1 MKTAKTL
8 VIFCIVTAGIL
19 YVNAQDKYKG
29 GPPPDSGNPK
39 FKTDREFADRLKK
52 DWMKLEAAPSFVQD
66 KTPKPVAMPVAQRD
80 PTGDQELQKAIEA
93 SKPISRVPA
102 PKPAEPPPSIPSVP
116 QAAPIPPADQ
126 TELNFPFFGTPVKL
140 QYDRKLRIPL
150 GNTVNNAAI
159 GAWWEA
165 MSLQNYDACLQ
176 QIQQTRRRLNLN
188 DWGYAHLL
196 HRIGDAL
203 YDGSPN
209 DANLFTWFM
218 LIKSG
223 YDAKIGYSNHQ
234 IFLLLPSHSVL
245 YGVPHFA
252 VQKQVYY
259 TAAFDG
265 AAAPSGSLF
274 IYDGRY
280 PEADRPMDLT
290 VSSAPAFEKKDLERT
305 VHFTSMGR
313 EYSVT
318 VQYNKPVMDYYGQ
331 YPQTDLRIY
340 FSSALSPEADQSLVT
355 ALKPLVEGKTEAEA
369 VNLLLHFVQSFPYKT
384 DQEQF
389 GREKYFFP
397 EETLYYS
404 YCDCED
410 RSALF
415 AYLVKRLTGLDVV
428 GLDYPGHVATAV
440 KFSSSLPGDAVTV
453 RNQKYIV
460 CDPTYLGADLG
471 MSQPAYRDVKPVII
485 EVGA

>member
-1 MKTAKTL
+1 MRLWKILLIAG
-8 VIFCIVTAGIL
+8 VIPVGVL
-19 YVNAQDKYKG
+19 WVGAQDKYKG
-29 GPPPDSGNPK
+29 GPPPETGGNPK
-39 FKTDREFADRLKK
+39 FKTDLEFANSLKK
-52 DWMKLEAAPSFVQD
+52 DWMKLEAAPGFVQD
-66 KTPKPVAMPVAQRD
+66 KTPKPVTMPVAERA

-93 SKPISRVPA
+93 SKPIPVIPP
-102 PKPAEPPPSIPSVP
+102 PKPAEPPPALPSAP
-116 QAAPIPPADQ
+116 QAAPIPSADQ
-126 TELNFPFFGTPVKL
+126 IEINFAFFGAPVRMNA
-140 QYDRKLRIPL
+140 DRKMRVPV
-150 GNTVNNAAI
+150 GSSVNNAAI
-159 GAWWEA
+159 GDWWEA
-165 MSLQNYDACLQ
+165 MSRQNYDACLQ
-176 QIQQTRRRLNLN
+176 QALETRRRLNLN

-196 HRIGDAL
+196 HRTGEAL
-203 YDGSPN
+203 YNGSPN

-218 LIKSG
+218 LVKSG
-223 YDAKIGYSNHQ
+223 YDARIGYNNNQ
-234 IFLLLPSHSVL
+234 VFLLLPSRNVL

-259 TAAFDG
+259 TATFGG
-265 AAAPSGSLF
+265 ANPSGSLF
-274 IYDGRY
+274 IYDGNY

-290 VSSAPAFEKKDLERT
+290 VASAPVFEKKDLERT
-305 VHFTSMGR
+305 VRFTSMGK
-313 EYSVT
+313 EYAVT
-318 VQYNKPVMDYYGQ
+318 VQYNKPVVDYYDQ
-331 YPQTDLRIY
+331 YPQTDLKVY
-340 FSSALSPEADQSLVT
+340 FASALTPEADQSLVA

-384 DQEQF
+384 DQDQF

-397 EETLYYS
+397 EEALYYS

-440 KFSSSLPGDAVTV
+440 RFSSSLPGDAVTV

-471 MSQPAYRDVKPVII
+471 MSQPAYKDVKPVII